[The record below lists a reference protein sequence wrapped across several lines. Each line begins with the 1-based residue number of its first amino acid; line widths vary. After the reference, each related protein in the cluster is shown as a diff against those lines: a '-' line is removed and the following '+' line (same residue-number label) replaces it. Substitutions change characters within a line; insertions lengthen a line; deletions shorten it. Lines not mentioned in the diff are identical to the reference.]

1 MSKDVQKANG
11 KFDFVNCLRCTSL
24 YNSCLAIQ
32 HEQIS
37 QEHVLS
43 STEENLLEQCGFIQ
57 LIFKAF

>member
-24 YNSCLAIQ
+24 YNSCLPIQ

-43 STEENLLEQCGFIQ
+43 STEENLLEQCGFI
-57 LIFKAF
+57 